1 MMLHHIGEGAV
12 SLLLRGCGGVA
23 HYGRQRHVVVSLFLL
38 PSEAAASCA
47 DCRKGAMHKHDLLLI
62 VRNTRIGHQRRAAP
76 QGSGARDGRVV
87 IVLNPSEE
95 AAAALTTI
103 VANVTAAPLS
113 AVSSAA
119 ATAGSTATIL
129 SNGRACIP
137 TAAATA
143 TAATTATTA
152 AIPTA
157 ATAVAT
163 AVATRIEPR
172 VVGDLLQGQ
181 ALCRVM
187 VEHAVEK
194 VGQLRVKHMTPVRM
208 MVVPEARLSVLQRKE
223 AVVAGELRITQHMI
237 LPSAWQE

>member
-1 MMLHHIGEGAV
+1 MYE
-12 SLLLRGCGGVA
+12 
-23 HYGRQRHVVVSLFLL
+23 
-38 PSEAAASCA
+38 
-47 DCRKGAMHKHDLLLI
+47 HDLLLI

-95 AAAALTTI
+95 AAAALTTALCRRAADAVTI
-103 VANVTAAPLS
+103 DANVPAAPLS

-119 ATAGSTATIL
+119 ATAV

-194 VGQLRVKHMTPVRM
+194 VGQLRVKHMTPVWM
-208 MVVPEARLSVLQRKE
+208 MVVPEARLSVLQRQE

>member
-1 MMLHHIGEGAV
+1 
-12 SLLLRGCGGVA
+12 
-23 HYGRQRHVVVSLFLL
+23 
-38 PSEAAASCA
+38 
-47 DCRKGAMHKHDLLLI
+47 
-62 VRNTRIGHQRRAAP
+62 
-76 QGSGARDGRVV
+76 
-87 IVLNPSEE
+87 
-95 AAAALTTI
+95 
-103 VANVTAAPLS
+103 LS

-119 ATAGSTATIL
+119 ATAGSTAAIL

-152 AIPTA
+152 AIP
-157 ATAVAT
+157 TAVAT

-208 MVVPEARLSVLQRKE
+208 MVVPETRLSVLQRQE
-223 AVVAGELRITQHMI
+223 AVAAGELRITQHMI